1 MKKSK
6 PWIDNFIEC
15 VSTFHDMVERHQK
28 RLNTHSDLIVD
39 LRNRM
44 LAMEVLMIPT
54 PGDGPMQQMD
64 HEGGTRDWQPCQ
76 PGVSQEIADY
86 LNNPQILNST
96 DRVPVAVRYTNPLT
110 GRWEYVDYGDG
121 KALGV
126 VGSQVL
132 YRN

>member
-54 PGDGPMQQMD
+54 PGDGQV
-64 HEGGTRDWQPCQ
+64 Q

>member
-6 PWIDNFIEC
+6 TWIDNFIEY

-44 LAMEVLMIPT
+44 LAMEGLMIPT

-64 HEGGTRDWQPCQ
+64 HEGGRLTNVQ
-76 PGVSQEIADY
+76 PGVSQEMNDY
-86 LNNPQILNST
+86 FNGPDHLNNK
-96 DRVPVAVRYTNPLT
+96 DRVPVAIRYTNPLT

-121 KALGV
+121 EALGV
-126 VGSQVL
+126 VGSHAL
-132 YRN
+132 YRD